1 MEQTAPFHYF
11 IAPVLDQRAQVAII
25 ALFIF
30 AALDVIF
37 GVLNAWFVQHDFSS
51 HEFRE
56 GLIRKLSNFGVVIAA
71 DVVDAMLL
79 GGLDLG
85 WQPVLMTVTISLAI
99 MELASLMEIFAE
111 MHPEISE
118 SEWWRMLAHSKDSL
132 HTEPQPVAVT
142 VTNYPAPAPAIDP
155 DDTADLGRRVPEV

>member
-1 MEQTAPFHYF
+1 MAPYSYF
-11 IAPVLDQRAQVAII
+11 IAPVLDQKAQVAII

-30 AALDVIF
+30 AAMDVIF
-37 GVLNAWFVQHDFSS
+37 GVLNAWFFQHDFSS
-51 HEFRE
+51 HEFRQ
-56 GLIRKLSNFGVVIAA
+56 GVIRKLSNFGVVIAA

-79 GGLDLG
+79 GGLNLG

-118 SEWWRMLAHSKDSL
+118 SEWWRMLAHGKDSL
-132 HTEPQPVAVT
+132 HESHPVTVT
-142 VTNYPAPAPAIDP
+142 VTNYPEQPIDP
-155 DDTADLGRRVPEV
+155 DATADLGRHLPKV

>member
-1 MEQTAPFHYF
+1 MDPLRVFVQP
-11 IAPVLDQRAQVAII
+11 IADPKAQVAVV
-25 ALFIF
+25 ALLAL
-30 AALDVIF
+30 AALDVLF

-71 DVVDAMLL
+71 DIVDAMLL

-85 WQPVLMTVTISLAI
+85 FQPVLMTVTVSLAL
-99 MELASLMEIFAE
+99 MELASLMEIYAE

-118 SEWWRMLAHSKDSL
+118 ASWYQMLAHSKESL
-132 HTEPQPVAVT
+132 HKE
-142 VTNYPAPAPAIDP
+142 
-155 DDTADLGRRVPEV
+155 G